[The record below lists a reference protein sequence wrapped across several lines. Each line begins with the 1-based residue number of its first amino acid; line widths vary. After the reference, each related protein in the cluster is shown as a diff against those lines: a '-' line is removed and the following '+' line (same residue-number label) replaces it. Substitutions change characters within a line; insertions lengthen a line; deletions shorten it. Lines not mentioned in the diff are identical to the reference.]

1 MKIGFI
7 GLGLMGYP
15 IATRMAQA
23 GHDVVGYDLYQPTI
37 DKFIAEGHSA
47 ATSPAEA
54 ARDADVVV
62 TMVPDRPEVL
72 AAAISGKD
80 AITSTIKPGAIYID
94 LSTVD
99 PATSVELSTH
109 FAANG
114 IRVADAPIA
123 RSVQDAYAGT
133 SATMVGCDKDL
144 FDEIEPLLAT
154 FANRIIHCG
163 GNGTGS
169 AMKLVN
175 NFINQG
181 TIALIAEALSAGVA
195 KGLTLELMLEVLN
208 STNAANAN
216 LSRAMTTKAFV
227 GDFSAGFMVKLAHKD
242 QRLALQMM
250 REVGM
255 EPKIGQAAQEAL
267 TLAMDKGYAADDLSA
282 LFKVVEDQV
291 GVKARYVDKS

>member
-1 MKIGFI
+1 MKIGFV

-15 IATRMAQA
+15 VATRMAQA
-23 GHDVVGYDLYQPTI
+23 GHDVVGYDLYRPI
-37 DKFIAEGHSA
+37 VSRFVAEGYSVA
-47 ATSPAEA
+47 GSPAEVA
-54 ARDADVVV
+54 KDADVVV

-72 AAAISGKD
+72 DAAITGND
-80 AITSTIKPGAIYID
+80 AITNTINTGAIYID

-99 PATSVELSTH
+99 PATSVELCEH
-109 FAANG
+109 FAAKG
-114 IRVADAPIA
+114 VRVADAPIA

-133 SATMVGCDKDL
+133 SAAMVGCNKEL

-169 AMKLVN
+169 AMKLIN

-208 STNAANAN
+208 STNASNAN

-255 EPKIGQAAQEAL
+255 NPTMGEAAHSAL
-267 TLAMDKGYAADDLSA
+267 TEAMQMGYATDDLSA
-282 LFKVVEDQV
+282 LFKVVENQV
-291 GVKARYVDKS
+291 GFKARYADKS